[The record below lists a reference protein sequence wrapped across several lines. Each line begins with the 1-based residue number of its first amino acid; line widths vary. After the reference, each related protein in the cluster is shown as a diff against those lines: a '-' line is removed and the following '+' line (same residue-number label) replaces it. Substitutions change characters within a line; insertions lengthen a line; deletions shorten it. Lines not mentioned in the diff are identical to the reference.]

1 MGERE
6 ANARDPEDHYLSPW
20 TLLCEWMNKISEC
33 KECLELLEEL

>member
-20 TLLCEWMNKISEC
+20 TLLCERMNKISEC
-33 KECLELLEEL
+33 KGCLGSVEEL